1 MARRRRQSEQWWAA
15 ARDLG
20 FTLRDDSNGNSMVP
34 HWDTM
39 AASLRP
45 HTMLSEHNWMV
56 GSFEG
61 VQAMVTYYFRDG
73 GSSADTHYTHAMVQI
88 DPPLFL
94 GLHVAQRTW
103 LCGVPLIGVP
113 LFDQKL
119 YVKAFQPERGHA
131 IVWPGRHPP
140 VTDVALSALA
150 HKRAPEVYD
159 SFAAITVS
167 RFEPDAYTLKEMLK
181 DAALLARS
189 TIDRRAMIGDTRDEA
204 AVKNAW
210 AHFGERERMTFDA
223 SRRALHGKFQ
233 GFEASVYTR
242 STPTALWNQVL
253 LALPTDT
260 GMHVD
265 VSPESGLTRFG
276 NVIGFSDIEV
286 GDTHFDRTLRVKGNP
301 APLVKMFF
309 ARSETRA
316 AALGL
321 VEKYGRF
328 SIHGRFISVGTVRPA
343 VTDTDLRTALA
354 DVATLARAAAGQS
367 PPQQGPYRA

>member
-1 MARRRRQSEQWWAA
+1 VSDRRQTEQWWVG
-15 ARDLG
+15 ARELG
-20 FTLRDDSNGNSMVP
+20 FSLRDDSNGNSMVP

-45 HTMLSEHNWMV
+45 HTQLSEHNWMV
-56 GSFEG
+56 GTFEG
-61 VQAMVTYYFRDG
+61 LPAMVTYYFRDG
-73 GSSADTHYTHAMVQI
+73 GSSADTHYTHAMIQI

-94 GLHVAQRTW
+94 GLHVAPRGW
-103 LCGVPLIGVP
+103 LCGVPLMGVP
-113 LFDQKL
+113 IFDDKL
-119 YVKAFQPERGHA
+119 YAKAFQPERGHA

-140 VTDVALSALA
+140 VTDIALSAIA
-150 HKRAPEVYD
+150 KKTSPEIYD
-159 SFAAITVS
+159 SFAAVTTPSFAANQHVL
-167 RFEPDAYTLKEMLK
+167 RDMLRDAS
-181 DAALLARS
+181 LLARAA
-189 TIDRRAMIGDTRDEA
+189 IERRAMIGDTREEA
-204 AVKNAW
+204 AIKNAW
-210 AHFGERERMTFDA
+210 AHFAERERLTFDA
-223 SRRALHGKFQ
+223 PRRSLHGNFE
-233 GFEASVYTR
+233 GFDASLYTR

-286 GDTHFDRTLRVKGNP
+286 GDPHFDRALRVKGNP
-301 APLVKMFF
+301 PPLVKTFF
-309 ARSETRA
+309 ARPETRTT
-316 AALGL
+316 ALGL

-343 VTDTDLRTALA
+343 VTEADLRTALS
-354 DVATLARAAAGQS
+354 DVAMLARAATGQA